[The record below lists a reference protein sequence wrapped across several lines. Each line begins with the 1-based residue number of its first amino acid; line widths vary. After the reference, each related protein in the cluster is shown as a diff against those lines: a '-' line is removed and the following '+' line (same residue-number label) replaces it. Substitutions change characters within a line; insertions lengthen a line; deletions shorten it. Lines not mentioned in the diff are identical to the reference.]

1 MDWVN
6 MIAILALLQFI
17 YFGILV
23 GKARGKYNIDAPAVS
38 GHPEFERYYRVQMNT
53 LEMLVFFLPTLYLF
67 AEYVSPVIGAVL
79 GAIYLIGR
87 FLYQR
92 SYVKDPKTRS
102 LGFGLTILP
111 TLGMAL
117 TTLVFIFM
125 SLAA

>member
-1 MDWVN
+1 MHWVN
-6 MIAILALLQFI
+6 LIAILALLQFI

-23 GKARGKYNIDAPAVS
+23 GQARGKYKVEAPAVS

-53 LEMLVFFLPTLYLF
+53 LEMLVFFLPTLFLF
-67 AEYVSPVIGAVL
+67 AQYVSPLIGAGL
-79 GAIYLIGR
+79 GLIYLVGR

-111 TLGMAL
+111 TLAMAL
-117 TTLVFIFM
+117 ATLVYIVM
-125 SLAA
+125 SLLA

>member
-1 MDWVN
+1 MHWVN
-6 MIAILALLQFI
+6 LIAILALLQFI

-23 GKARGKYNIDAPAVS
+23 GKARGKYKIDAPAVS

-67 AEYVSPVIGAVL
+67 AEYVSPLIAAGAGV
-79 GAIYLIGR
+79 IYLIGR

-102 LGFGLTILP
+102 LGFALTILP
-111 TLGMAL
+111 SLAMAL
-117 TTLVFIFM
+117 VTLIYIVMGLIV
-125 SLAA
+125 

>member
-1 MDWVN
+1 MHWVN
-6 MIAILALLQFI
+6 LIAILALLQFI

-23 GKARGKYNIDAPAVS
+23 GKARGKYQVEAPAVS

-67 AEYVSPVIGAVL
+67 AQYVNPLMGAGL
-79 GAIYLIGR
+79 GLIYLIGR

-92 SYVKDPKTRS
+92 SYVKDPKTRA

-111 TLGMAL
+111 TLAMAL
-117 TTLVFIFM
+117 STLVFIVM
-125 SLAA
+125 SLIA

>member
-117 TTLVFIFM
+117 TTLVFIVM

>member
-1 MDWVN
+1 MHWVN

-67 AEYVSPVIGAVL
+67 AQYVSPVIAAALGAV
-79 GAIYLIGR
+79 YLIGR

-117 TTLVFIFM
+117 TTLVFIVM

>member
-1 MDWVN
+1 MHWVN
-6 MIAILALLQFI
+6 LIAILALLQFI

-23 GKARGKYNIDAPAVS
+23 GQARGKFNVEAPAVS

-67 AEYVSPVIGAVL
+67 AQYVNPLIGAGL
-79 GAIYLIGR
+79 GLIYLIGR

-111 TLGMAL
+111 TLAMAL
-117 TTLVFIFM
+117 ATLVYIVM
-125 SLAA
+125 NLAV

>member
-1 MDWVN
+1 MHWVN
-6 MIAILALLQFI
+6 LIAILALLQFI

-23 GKARGKYNIDAPAVS
+23 GQARGKFNVEAPAVS

-67 AEYVSPVIGAVL
+67 AQYVNPLIGAGL
-79 GAIYLIGR
+79 GLIYLIGR

-102 LGFGLTILP
+102 D
-111 TLGMAL
+111 
-117 TTLVFIFM
+117 
-125 SLAA
+125 